1 MSCRKQKF
9 IEIEFLKSIPVIR
22 RLWKTAGV
30 EIHYFEKV
38 TIHPFTTC
46 KSDRFWLTNL
56 MVIMFFFLGYRQLL
70 DICILLET
78 VFQ

>member
-1 MSCRKQKF
+1 MLKYIYVMQKTKIYRNRIFKQ
-9 IEIEFLKSIPVIR
+9 LKSIPVIR

-46 KSDRFWLTNL
+46 KSYWFCLTYL
-56 MVIMFFFLGYRQLL
+56 ISLCSFS
-70 DICILLET
+70 
-78 VFQ
+78 

>member
-1 MSCRKQKF
+1 MLFRKQK
-9 IEIEFLKSIPVIR
+9 IEFLKSIPVIR

-38 TIHPFTTC
+38 TIHPFTT
-46 KSDRFWLTNL
+46 SMFDILNI
-56 MVIMFFFLGYRQLL
+56 IMFFFLGYRQLL

>member
-46 KSDRFWLTNL
+46 KSYWFCLTDL
-56 MVIMFFFLGYRQLL
+56 ISLCSFS
-70 DICILLET
+70 
-78 VFQ
+78 